1 LVVFFSI
8 ITLFAIGWA
17 GLLLKLAHSP
27 IGLSLLKP
35 HIQKA
40 IDDNES
46 HLQISFDDVNL
57 VWKRWTKPYEIV
69 ITNIKIAPKTPNAE
83 AIIIPEVG
91 VSLNLSK
98 LVDQQIALKT
108 LSIYDPHLTIDR
120 SDGSG
125 FIIKVEDDAEQPPL
139 NVNDILG
146 HLTLDEKGQ
155 LPPILASLS
164 SLHIV
169 DANLTLIDEN
179 KDGRWVLPKASFILE
194 RHEEGFRL
202 RTLLTPHDSLST
214 GGHVEL
220 DFKYRLNASRMHV
233 YASLHKI
240 RLADLITFTG
250 DESSRESSFD
260 TVYRNLKAINFPLSG
275 TFDVQMNPHNG
286 DIVGGQVQ
294 LKGKSG
300 QLFLSDS
307 PLEISKTSLKATLKP
322 RSVTVEEMIFAIDK
336 TQLLITGNVETES
349 GRLSLF
355 SALPPLTTFEGD
367 VTVARMPIENLKR
380 FWPEGAA
387 PAARE
392 WLLEHMILGMISQTG
407 VTLKAHMDE
416 AQKFTLD
423 TLKGNMDFN
432 DLTMSYFG
440 ELPLLTH
447 LSGRAEFDQNHFDI
461 IPSQASLLGLKLK
474 DASIKITGLDN
485 DQETLYLDMNLEGPL
500 ADVLRVIDEN
510 PLGYTTKAN
519 LTPDRTEG
527 VGGGRLKMEI
537 PLLSDV
543 KFDDVKMEMK
553 AHFDHVATA
562 MDLGSMPAKFK
573 EGSFDLDLTHERM
586 KIDGKGVLND
596 LPSTLDCLYLFAD
609 KHKEPWDMQLNIHTT
624 ATADDFKKWGHDY
637 TDFITGPMKTRFYYE
652 VGGKTPSLFG
662 MELGLDKALIKVDP
676 IGWHK
681 PKGEPGHLNFQLSL
695 HEGKFQKI
703 QHIDLQ
709 SAYLHAQGQGQF
721 GDDGK
726 IHSLDLTSIKMD
738 ETDAAVSILWPQ
750 IGGCE
755 IHFSGAKVNAE
766 KFMEYVEEDNKKLR
780 ESTLPLKI
788 SSKVDQLRMSEG
800 KVFKN
805 VTSNVELILHP
816 DDVEWKHIHLTAEA
830 GKGTAKKGEMMNVSG
845 GLSFDLKETSP
856 TEQSLEIRANDAGT
870 VLKNLGIYDYVNSG
884 YMVVKATRPKKK
896 PFKGTFK
903 LQNFDAT
910 QITLATRLAAVLSP
924 VGIINLFSEDERLS
938 IGEFKSDFTYSEDEV
953 TFQNGVGSSL
963 SVGFT
968 ADGKFD
974 RVARIMD
981 VKGSVVP
988 AYVINSILGNIPIIG
1003 DLLNGGKGQGL
1014 FAVDY
1019 KIQGPFEE
1027 PEVDAN
1033 PLSALAPGFIRNI
1046 FGN

>member
-1 LVVFFSI
+1 MVFFSI
-8 ITLFAIGWA
+8 IILLAIAWA

-27 IGLSLLKP
+27 IDLSILKP

-69 ITNIKIAPKTPNAE
+69 ITNIKLAPKTPNAE
-83 AIIIPEVG
+83 AIVIPEVG

-98 LVDQQIALKT
+98 LIDQQIALKT
-108 LSIYDPHLTIDR
+108 LSIYDPNLTIDR

-125 FIIKVEDDAEQPPL
+125 FVIKVEDGDEQPPL
-139 NVNDILG
+139 NINDILSR
-146 HLTLDEKGQ
+146 LTLDEKGQ
-155 LPPILASLS
+155 LPPLLASLS

-179 KDGRWVLPKASFILE
+179 KDGKWVLPKASFILE
-194 RHEEGFRL
+194 RHEDGFRL
-202 RTLLTPHDSLST
+202 RTLLTPHDSLSAS
-214 GGHVEL
+214 GHMEL
-220 DFKYRLNASRMHV
+220 DFKYRLNASRMHI

-240 RLADLITFTG
+240 RLADLISFTG

-260 TVYRNLKAINFPLSG
+260 TVYRNLKTINFPLSG
-275 TFDVQMNPHNG
+275 TLDIQVNPHSG
-286 DIVGGQVQ
+286 HIVGGQVQ
-294 LKGKSG
+294 LKGKAG
-300 QLFLSDS
+300 QLFVSDT
-307 PLEISKTSLKATLKP
+307 PLEISKASLKATLKP
-322 RSVTVEEMIFAIDK
+322 KSVNIEEMTVKVDS
-336 TQLLITGNVETES
+336 TQLLITGNVETEA
-349 GRLSLF
+349 GQLSLLT
-355 SALPPLTTFEGD
+355 APPPLTTFDGD
-367 VTVARMPIENLKR
+367 VTVAGLDIKDLKQ
-380 FWPEGAA
+380 FWPDTAA

-392 WLLEHMILGMISQTG
+392 WLVEHMILGMISQTG

-416 AQKFTLD
+416 TQKFTID

-432 DLTMSYFG
+432 DITMSYFG
-440 ELPLLTH
+440 ELPLLTK
-447 LSGRAEFDQNHFDI
+447 LSGHADFDQNHFDI

-474 DASIKITGLDN
+474 DSSIKITGLDN
-485 DQETLYLDMNLEGPL
+485 DKETLHLDMNLEGPL
-500 ADVLRVIDEN
+500 ADVLRVIDQE

-519 LTPDRTEG
+519 LKPDLTEG
-527 VGGGRLKMEI
+527 VGGGRLRMEI

-543 KFDDVKMEMK
+543 KFDDVKIEMK

-586 KIDGKGVLND
+586 KIGGKGVLND
-596 LPSTLDCLYLFAD
+596 LPSTLDCHYLFTD
-609 KHKEPWDMQLNIHTT
+609 KHKEPWDMQLNINTT

-652 VGGKTPSLFG
+652 MGGKTPSLFG
-662 MELGLDKALIKVDP
+662 MELALDKAQIKVEP
-676 IGWHK
+676 IGWNK
-681 PKGEPGHLNFQLSL
+681 PKGDAGHLKFQLSL

-703 QHIDLQ
+703 ENIDLQ
-709 SAYLHAQGQGQF
+709 SAYIQAKGQGKF
-721 GDDGK
+721 GDDGE

-738 ETDAAVSILWPQ
+738 ETDAAVAVLWPQ
-750 IGGCE
+750 AGGCE
-755 IHFSGAKVNAE
+755 VHFSGAKVNAE
-766 KFMEYVEEDNKKLR
+766 KFMKYVEEDNKELR

-788 SSKVDQLRMSEG
+788 SSKVDQLRMKEG

-830 GKGTAKKGEMMNVSG
+830 GRGTAKKGEMMNVSG
-845 GLSFDLKETSP
+845 GISFDLKETSP

-870 VLKNLGIYDYVNSG
+870 LLKNLDIYDYVNSG

-938 IGEFKSDFTYSEDEV
+938 IGEFKSDFTYSADEV

-968 ADGKFD
+968 ADGRFD
-974 RVARIMD
+974 RVGRIMD

-1019 KIQGPFEE
+1019 KIHGPFEE